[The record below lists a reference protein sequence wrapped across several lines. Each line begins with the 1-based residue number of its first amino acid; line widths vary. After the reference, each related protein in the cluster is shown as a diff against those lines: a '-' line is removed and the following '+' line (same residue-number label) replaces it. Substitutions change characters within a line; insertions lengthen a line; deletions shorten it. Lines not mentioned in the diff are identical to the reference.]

1 MLNAR
6 LIVSTAPK
14 ACAENMV
21 FWKHCRV
28 TVLGARLFRLEWNKQ
43 GDFLDEATQM
53 VWFRDMPKQDFSV
66 EYGEENAVICTPA
79 CKLILSKDR
88 GQVCVEMDGKRIFA
102 DNFGNLFGTCR
113 TLDNCNGKVYFRHW
127 VKGEKPHKIKLD
139 TGVCSKS
146 GVAVLK
152 DESLV
157 LGEDGQVKNR
167 RSSGSDE
174 YIFAFGNDYR
184 GAVRALYSLTGFPPL
199 VPRFA
204 LGNWWSRYH
213 VYTDEEYLR
222 VLEKFEEKDVPLS
235 VATVDMDW
243 HISDEKQMKQW
254 LKAQGKYAKKYVGS
268 PEVNVGWTGYSWN
281 KELFPSPENF
291 LQKIKDKGLKI
302 TLNLHP
308 SDGVRFWEENYP
320 KMAKALGG
328 CAASGEAIPFLF
340 TDSRFINAYFE
351 ILHRPLEK
359 QGVDFW
365 WIDWQQ
371 KNIPWRNGN
380 GAQDTE
386 NESTGAKGNAHSV
399 LDKRISEAQADYDPL
414 WALNHYHYVDN
425 AAESKTPLIL
435 SRYAGVGSHR
445 YPLGFSGDTQISWD
459 TLAFLP
465 YFTATA
471 SNVGYTWWSHDI
483 GGHNLGEKSDE
494 LYLRHLQFGVFS
506 PINRLHCSCEET
518 MTKEPWFYG
527 ALGGVACEFLRFRHA
542 LAPYLYT
549 ASYRTATEGR
559 ALIEPLYYEWDCPQA
574 YAYKTEYIFGSEL
587 LVSPIV
593 TQMKTDGY
601 ARVKVWLPQG
611 VWTDIFT
618 GDEYEAG
625 ADGRELT
632 VYRDVTEMPVFIKSG
647 GILCLSA
654 DKGNGC
660 KNPERL
666 EVWAY
671 IGDGEYA
678 LFEDGNENGIEG
690 EVRTEFVAEFSKSKG
705 AGMQSLTIS
714 ERGNTAVIPKNR
726 EIWVRF
732 KNIKDGEVKLFID
745 EKETPTEKWLTDCA
759 GIKLPFEI
767 GKTYRVEVRF
777 SMPSK
782 LQKLKGRAVKE
793 LTKAQGEN
801 ANKQAAYLAL
811 RKTKSV
817 VEFRRILENAN
828 LSKIVKLRILETE

>member
-1 MLNAR
+1 MLHAR
-6 LIVSTAPK
+6 FIVSAAPK

-21 FWKHCRV
+21 FLEKCRV
-28 TVLGARLFRLEWNKQ
+28 TVLEARLFRLEWNKN
-43 GDFLDEATQM
+43 GEFLDEATQT
-53 VWFRDMPKQDFSV
+53 VWFRNMPKQDFYV
-66 EYGEENAVICTPA
+66 EYGVGNAVISTPA

-88 GQVCVEMDGKRIFA
+88 GQVCVEMEGKRVFA
-102 DNFGNLFGTCR
+102 DNFENLLGTCR
-113 TLDNCNGKVYFRHW
+113 TLDNCNGEVYFRHW
-127 VKGEKPHKIKLD
+127 IKGEKPRKLTLD

-146 GVAVLK
+146 GVAVLR
-152 DESLV
+152 DNSLV
-157 LGEDGQVKNR
+157 LGEDGEVKNR
-167 RSSGSDE
+167 RAEGLDE

-184 GAVRALYSLTGFPPL
+184 GAVRALYALTGKPPL

-222 VLEKFEEKDVPLS
+222 VLSKFEEKEVPLS

-243 HISDEKQMKQW
+243 HLSDEEQMKKR
-254 LKAQGKYAKKYVGS
+254 LKSQGKYKRKYVGA

-281 KELFPSPENF
+281 KELFPNPEKF
-291 LQKIKDKGLKI
+291 LQKIKDMGLKI

-320 KMAKALGG
+320 KMAKALGR
-328 CAASGEAIPFLF
+328 CAANKEVIPFLF
-340 TDSRFINAYFE
+340 TDSRFINAYFD

-371 KNIPWRNGN
+371 KNIPWGDKAQGEKYDGGN
-380 GAQDTE
+380 I
-386 NESTGAKGNAHSV
+386 KGEARSV
-399 LDKRISEAQADYDPL
+399 LDKNAGVADGDYDPL
-414 WALNHYHYVDN
+414 WALNHYHYLDN
-425 AAESKTPLIL
+425 AAEGKTPLIL

-445 YPLGFSGDTQISWD
+445 YPLGFSGDTQISWE

-483 GGHNLGEKSDE
+483 GGHNLGEKEDE
-494 LYLRHLQFGVFS
+494 LYLRHVQFGVFS

-527 ALGGVACEFLRFRHA
+527 ALGGVAYEFLRFRHA
-542 LAPYLYT
+542 LVPYLYT
-549 ASYRTATEGR
+549 AAYRTATEGR
-559 ALIEPLYYEWDCPQA
+559 ALVEPLYYEWDCPQA
-574 YAYKTEYIFGSEL
+574 YEYKREYIFGGEL
-587 LVSPIV
+587 LIAPVV
-593 TQMKTDGY
+593 TRVGRDGF

-632 VYRDVTEMPVFIKSG
+632 VYRGVTEIPVFAKSG
-647 GILCLSA
+647 GILPLSA
-654 DKGNGC
+654 DKGNCC
-660 KNPERL
+660 KNPRRL
-666 EVWAY
+666 EVWVY
-671 IGDGEYA
+671 IGKGKYT
-678 LFEDGNENGIEG
+678 LFEDGNEEGIEG
-690 EVRTEFVAEFSKSKG
+690 EARTEFIAEFSKNKG
-705 AGMQSLTIS
+705 AGTQSLTIFAH
-714 ERGNTAVIPKNR
+714 GNAGIIPKNR

-759 GIKLPFEI
+759 GVKFPFEI
-767 GKTYRVEVRF
+767 GKTYRVEARF
-777 SMPSK
+777 SVRGK
-782 LQKLKGRAVKE
+782 LEKLKARAATE
-793 LTKAQGEN
+793 LTKAQMKNTE
-801 ANKQAAYLAL
+801 KQAAYLAL
-811 RKTKSV
+811 KKAKSGA
-817 VEFRRILENAN
+817 EFKRVLEEAD
-828 LSKIVKLRILETE
+828 LPKIVKLRIIETE